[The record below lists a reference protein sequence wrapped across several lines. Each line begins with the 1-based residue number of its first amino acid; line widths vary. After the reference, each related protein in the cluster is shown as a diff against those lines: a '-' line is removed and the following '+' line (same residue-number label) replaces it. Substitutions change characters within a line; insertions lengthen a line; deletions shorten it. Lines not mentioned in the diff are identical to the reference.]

1 MPLLNLIYNNERED
15 IINGVKFLKQY
26 FKQKNI
32 NIGVSESM
40 ESGTHF
46 LKIYSDCEL
55 NKRLANIFNI
65 QIANIVYGIIVK
77 EFYKKEID
85 LFLQENYFFLQNDE
99 IDNMKNESYNL
110 LMGDISII
118 DENSIYCINKKNNIL
133 EEIIDCMRESNNINI
148 EGFIAFRM
156 KNTLSDLK
164 NIIDKVVEKYM
175 VEKEYDEF
183 IKLLK
188 YFVEIQESKIEYMD
202 IVIEDNGD
210 YIVRNEQG
218 IDITNKLFNEL
229 TEFKTDKDVSS
240 EDLLISVLITNSPQ
254 NICIHSV
261 ENCRNSEIIDTIQ
274 KVFTDRVKFYNSCN
288 V

>member
-1 MPLLNLIYNNERED
+1 
-15 IINGVKFLKQY
+15 
-26 FKQKNI
+26 
-32 NIGVSESM
+32 
-40 ESGTHF
+40 
-46 LKIYSDCEL
+46 
-55 NKRLANIFNI
+55 NI

-99 IDNMKNESYNL
+99 MDNIKNESYNL

-148 EGFIAFRM
+148 EGFISFRM

-175 VEKEYDEF
+175 VEKEYDDF

>member
-1 MPLLNLIYNNERED
+1 
-15 IINGVKFLKQY
+15 
-26 FKQKNI
+26 
-32 NIGVSESM
+32 
-40 ESGTHF
+40 
-46 LKIYSDCEL
+46 
-55 NKRLANIFNI
+55 
-65 QIANIVYGIIVK
+65 
-77 EFYKKEID
+77 
-85 LFLQENYFFLQNDE
+85 
-99 IDNMKNESYNL
+99 
-110 LMGDISII
+110 
-118 DENSIYCINKKNNIL
+118 
-133 EEIIDCMRESNNINI
+133 
-148 EGFIAFRM
+148 
-156 KNTLSDLK
+156 
-164 NIIDKVVEKYM
+164 
-175 VEKEYDEF
+175 
-183 IKLLK
+183 
-188 YFVEIQESKIEYMD
+188 MD